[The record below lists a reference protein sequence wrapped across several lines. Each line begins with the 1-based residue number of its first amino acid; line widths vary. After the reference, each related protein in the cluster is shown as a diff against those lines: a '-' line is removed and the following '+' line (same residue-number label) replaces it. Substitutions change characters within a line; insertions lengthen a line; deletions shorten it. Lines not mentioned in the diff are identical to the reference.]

1 MSYKWKFKDVLTLSP
16 TSSDY
21 ITIRSNGKV
30 FSRINIT
37 ASQLLYGQ
45 FIVYEASSG
54 WTNEAYKII
63 EMDARPLGSLLQF
76 LQSNAILLPSS
87 NVNKVDLNGVTV
99 LDLTSD
105 TVTPETLLV
114 GTTAHNAKGEIITGT
129 LVARDSSDL
138 TVSGATVNVPAG
150 LYSSAASK
158 SVASGTAGTPTA
170 SKSAV
175 SNNSVTV
182 TPSVTNTE
190 GYITGG
196 TKTGTGVKVS
206 ASELVSGN
214 KAITPSETAQ
224 SGIDVTNFKTAS
236 VGAISSTYV
245 GSGVT
250 RKAAATVAP
259 STSEQTV
266 CASGVYITGEQKV
279 SAITPSIVGNLDAS
293 SFAASIVA
301 AVEGKGVT
309 VPGGTL
315 LDGMAALIE
324 SIEAGGGINATA
336 GTLNVSSDTNDY
348 ILTHGLGEVPK
359 FFAIGMITNFTLLT
373 GKNYILIGAYG
384 FSDVDIQYRLS
395 SSSSTNAP
403 SGVLGE
409 GAITDPYPRRCSL
422 TQANEETINIAT
434 SSGTHKLIAGAT
446 YYWVAVGSGVF

>member
-1 MSYKWKFKDVLTLSP
+1 MSIKTK
-16 TSSDY
+16 
-21 ITIRSNGKV
+21 IRSLIAAANAKTGKGDTDLTTAV
-30 FSRINIT
+30 QSLISESGGITPSGNKAIT
-37 ASQLLYGQ
+37 ATTSTQTGIDVTNYATVSVAPTPSETKSVTTNGD
-45 FIVYEASSG
+45 VTPSSG
-54 WTNEAYKII
+54 K
-63 EMDARPLGSLLQF
+63 LL
-76 LQSNAILLPSS
+76 S
-87 NVNKVDLNGVTV
+87 KVTV
-99 LDLTSD
+99 N
-105 TVTPETLLV
+105 VP
-114 GTTAHNAKGEIITGT
+114 TGT
-129 LVARDSSDL
+129 ARDSSDI

-170 SKSAV
+170 SKGAV

-224 SGIDVTNFKTAS
+224 SGIDVTNFKTVS
-236 VGAISSTYV
+236 VDAISSTYV

-250 RKAAATVAP
+250 KKAAATVAP

-266 CASGVYITGEQKV
+266 CASGVYTTGEQKV

-309 VPGGTL
+309 VPDGTL

-324 SIEAGGGINATA
+324 SIQAGGGGGGLKFEIGHYIPAEDIATN
-336 GTLNVSSDTNDY
+336 LNVEITHNAGFTPFFIFAYNMYPSTEKELYMFMQTTEGRLMGGYPTSNLARCAEWKTNPSTYPTVAIPTDTSFYIRGSSR
-348 ILTHGLGEVPK
+348 
-359 FFAIGMITNFTLLT
+359 
-373 GKNYILIGAYG
+373 GKLVAGNRYDYILIG
-384 FSDVDIQYRLS
+384 
-395 SSSSTNAP
+395 
-403 SGVLGE
+403 GE
-409 GAITDPYPRRCSL
+409 L
-422 TQANEETINIAT
+422 
-434 SSGTHKLIAGAT
+434 L
-446 YYWVAVGSGVF
+446 